1 MMTYVAGIL
10 ICAALFMLFGLI
22 RPRTEC
28 NGNSCGGCAGLCHRR
43 DESGDLHHE

>member
-10 ICAALFMLFGLI
+10 LCAVLFMLFGLV

-28 NGNSCGGCAGLCHRR
+28 NGKSCGGCAGLCHRR
-43 DESGDLHHE
+43 DESGELHHE